1 MRVRGALVMG
11 VVFVASA
18 AGAVAVRDYPNGLKW
33 IHCPVTHNRIMA
45 VQLFIPGGLL
55 DEPTDKAGLTA
66 LTTAAML
73 KGTATRSA
81 LRLAQDMEGLGAA
94 FGVDA
99 QPDYLSLG
107 GQVTLDNW
115 AAAFD
120 LFEDVLLRPS
130 FPPAE
135 VEKER
140 EALLNAIRTRHEQ
153 IFVVADERL
162 RRELFGAH
170 PYARA
175 EEGEELSVRAL
186 TRDDLV
192 AWHRARFRPGGAVLV
207 TAGPVPPATLA
218 RRVARL
224 VERWPGGGEAATA
237 GALVAPLPSSKTAVE
252 TPEFEQSYLMVGFPA
267 PAVNDRRYPVM
278 KLLNAL
284 LGGGMSS
291 PLFREVREEGTLAY
305 EVSSFYPSR
314 RWGGAFVV
322 YAGMDPKNLSLA
334 EEKVRGVLRSFIETP
349 PSAQDLI
356 DAKNYIRGH
365 YLMDHQTNA
374 RLAWYLGWWELL
386 GMGHAYDFQY
396 PRDVA
401 GVSADEV
408 HALARELLS
417 GPSVTV
423 RVESRSPSR

>member
-1 MRVRGALVMG
+1 MG

-33 IHCPVTHNRIMA
+33 IHRPVTHNRIVA
-45 VQLFIPGGLL
+45 VQLFIPGGLM

-73 KGTATRSA
+73 KGTSTRSA
-81 LRLAQDMEGLGAA
+81 LQLAQAMEGLGAA

-99 QPDYLSLG
+99 QPDYLSIG
-107 GQVTLDNW
+107 GQVTADNW

-120 LFEDVLLRPS
+120 LFEDVLLQPS

-140 EALLNAIRTRHEQ
+140 EALLNAIHTRHEQ

-162 RRELFGAH
+162 RRELFGTH

-175 EEGEELSVRAL
+175 DEGEDRTVRAL

-192 AWHRARFRPGGAVLV
+192 GWHRARFRPDGAVLV

-224 VERWPGGGEAATA
+224 VDRWAAGGGAAPA
-237 GALVAPLPSSKTAVE
+237 GVSAAPLPAPKIAVE

-314 RWGGAFVV
+314 RWGGSFVV

-334 EEKVRGVLRSFIETP
+334 EDKVRGVLRAFVAAP
-349 PSAQDLI
+349 PSGQDLL

-386 GMGHAYDFQY
+386 GMGHAYDLQY
-396 PRDVA
+396 PRDVV
-401 GVSADEV
+401 GVSAEEV
-408 HALARELLS
+408 HALAREILS

-423 RVESRSPSR
+423 RVESRPPAR

>member
-1 MRVRGALVMG
+1 MG
-11 VVFVASA
+11 IVFVASA

-33 IHCPVTHNRIMA
+33 IHRPVTHNRIVA
-45 VQLFIPGGLL
+45 VQLFIPGGLMN
-55 DEPTDKAGLTA
+55 EPADKAGLTA
-66 LTTAAML
+66 LTTSAML
-73 KGTATRSA
+73 KGTTTRNA
-81 LRLAQDMEGLGAA
+81 LTLAQEMEGLGAA
-94 FGVDA
+94 FGIDA
-99 QPDYLSLG
+99 QPDYLSMG

-120 LFEDVLLRPS
+120 LFEDILLHPS
-130 FPPAE
+130 FPIAE

-140 EALLNAIRTRHEQ
+140 DVLLNAIRTRHEQ

-162 RRELFGAH
+162 RRELFGSH
-170 PYARA
+170 PYART
-175 EEGEELSVRAL
+175 EEGDEETVRAL

-192 AWHRARFRPGGAVLV
+192 AWHRSRFRPDGAVLV
-207 TAGPVPPATLA
+207 TAGPVPPAALA

-224 VERWPGGGEAATA
+224 VERWVARGTAAPA
-237 GALVAPLPSSKTAVE
+237 GVSAAPLAASKNAVE

-267 PAVNDRRYPVM
+267 PPVNDRRYPVM

-314 RWGGAFVV
+314 RWGGSFVV

-334 EEKVRGVLRSFIETP
+334 EEKVRGVLRAFVAAP
-349 PSAQDLI
+349 PSAQDLL

-386 GMGHAYDFQY
+386 GMGHAYDLQY

-408 HALARELLS
+408 HSLARDVLS

-423 RVESRSPSR
+423 RVESRPPAR

>member
-1 MRVRGALVMG
+1 MRGWKTIAVG
-11 VVFVASA
+11 VVFVAGS
-18 AGAVAVRDYPNGLKW
+18 AGAVMVRDFPNGLKW
-33 IHCPVTHNRIMA
+33 IHRPVKHNRIVA

-55 DEPTDKAGLTA
+55 NEPAEEAGVTA

-73 KGTATRSA
+73 KGTATRTA
-81 LRLAQDMEGLGAA
+81 LQLAQSMEGLGAS

-99 QPDYLSLG
+99 QPDCLSLG

-115 AAAFD
+115 KGAFD
-120 LFEDVLLRPS
+120 LFEDILLNPA

-140 EALLNAIRTRHEQ
+140 EALLNALRTRHEQ

-162 RRELFGAH
+162 RRELYGAH

-175 EEGEELSVRAL
+175 EEGEEGAVRAL

-192 AWHRARFRPGGAVLV
+192 AWHDARFRPAGAVLV
-207 TAGPVPPATLA
+207 TAGPVPMSVLSRRVSQLAARWSAGRGGVPAGQPAPVLA
-218 RRVARL
+218 RSR
-224 VERWPGGGEAATA
+224 
-237 GALVAPLPSSKTAVE
+237 TAVE
-252 TPEFEQSYLMVGFPA
+252 TPEFEQSYLMIGHPA
-267 PAVNDRRYPVM
+267 PAVSDRRYPVM

-314 RWGGAFVV
+314 RWGGSFVV

-334 EEKVRGVLRSFIETP
+334 EEKVRRVLRSFVDEP
-349 PSAQDLI
+349 PAERDLL

-386 GMGHAYDFQY
+386 GLGHAYDRQY
-396 PRDVA
+396 PQDVA
-401 GVSADEV
+401 GVSAEEI
-408 HALARELLS
+408 HALAREILA

-423 RVESRSPSR
+423 RVESRPPAR

>member
-1 MRVRGALVMG
+1 MRNRKALAVA
-11 VVFVASA
+11 VVFVAST
-18 AGAVAVRDYPNGLKW
+18 AGAVMVRDFPNGLKW
-33 IHCPVTHNRIMA
+33 IHRPVKHNRIVA

-55 DEPTDKAGLTA
+55 NEPAEKVGVTA
-66 LTTAAML
+66 LTTAVML
-73 KGTATRSA
+73 KGTTVRNA
-81 LRLAQDMEGLGAA
+81 LQLAQAMEGLGAS

-99 QPDYLSLG
+99 QPDCLSVG

-115 AAAFD
+115 KSAFD
-120 LFEDVLLRPS
+120 LFEDILLNPS
-130 FPPAE
+130 FPPSE

-140 EALLNAIRTRHEQ
+140 EALLNALRTRHEQ

-162 RRELFGAH
+162 RRELYGDH

-175 EEGEELSVRAL
+175 EEGEENTVRAF
-186 TRDDLV
+186 TREDLV
-192 AWHRARFRPGGAVLV
+192 SWHRERFRPEGAVLV
-207 TAGPVPPATLA
+207 TAGPVPSAVLT
-218 RRVARL
+218 RRVSQL
-224 VERWPGGGEAATA
+224 VERWPSGGGGARA
-237 GALVAPLPSSKTAVE
+237 GRPVAPLAQSKIAVE
-252 TPEFEQSYLMVGFPA
+252 TPEFEQSYLMIGHPA
-267 PAVNDRRYPVM
+267 PAVGDRRYPVM

-314 RWGGAFVV
+314 RWGGSFVV

-334 EEKVRGVLRSFIETP
+334 EEKVRRVLQSFVDQP
-349 PSAQDLI
+349 PSAQDLA
-356 DAKNYIRGH
+356 DAQSYIRGH

-386 GMGHAYDFQY
+386 GLGHEYDLVY

-401 GVSADEV
+401 GVSAEEI
-408 HALARELLS
+408 HALAREILS

-423 RVESRSPSR
+423 RVESRPPAR